1 MATLRPRQEG
11 KPSDSGIGTD
21 DSPPAREL
29 SNRGDGKTSGQE
41 LRFRL
46 GLRFNRLNE
55 PYA

>member
-11 KPSDSGIGTD
+11 EPSDSGIGTD

-29 SNRGDGKTSGQE
+29 SNRGDGKTSGQG
-41 LRFRL
+41 LMFRL
-46 GLRFNRLNE
+46 SLRFNRLNE